1 MPRPKDLT
9 KGLLIPV
16 TYGIGVLSAGG
27 VTGESVVRA
36 VVVLLAVEL
45 LVYPARY
52 QWNDVRGFVAD
63 QRHPSSSGRGRLPG
77 PLSCVHSRI
86 VTSCSVAAAKLLTA
100 AALIVLLPELHLAG
114 VLSFAIV
121 GVFAVAIVYELLRSA
136 STGRRSEIPP
146 AVTAGIFSLWIT
158 VGAGYVVRGITGLAL
173 ALDLSA
179 RPTLAAAAVITLW
192 AYGITFVTSRWALES
207 TAFAS
212 VDDGRVTWRAGA
224 GQAREHLLALT
235 RWLPAGREP
244 ARSLQDWPPLAG
256 RTPVTA
262 PWNVAMLV
270 AGCAAGV
277 TGRLLCG
284 PCALSDGAVA
294 AVTGAVLTG
303 IVIAA
308 ARWRRSAVAVGG
320 VILFTAMVL
329 TGTPKP
335 LVGVVPWLL
344 VLGAY
349 LFFSTRTLRK
359 LGDGGP
365 AAHAIG
371 AGVTLLWRLIL
382 GRATWEAIYPGQR
395 LPHRLG

>member
-1 MPRPKDLT
+1 MIPPEVALAGPPSAVGASDLRSRSMAGYLPMPRRKDLT

-146 AVTAGIFSLWIT
+146 AVTQ
-158 VGAGYVVRGITGLAL
+158 
-173 ALDLSA
+173 
-179 RPTLAAAAVITLW
+179 
-192 AYGITFVTSRWALES
+192 
-207 TAFAS
+207 
-212 VDDGRVTWRAGA
+212 VDDGELE
-224 GQAREHLLALT
+224 Q
-235 RWLPAGREP
+235 
-244 ARSLQDWPPLAG
+244 
-256 RTPVTA
+256 
-262 PWNVAMLV
+262 
-270 AGCAAGV
+270 
-277 TGRLLCG
+277 
-284 PCALSDGAVA
+284 
-294 AVTGAVLTG
+294 
-303 IVIAA
+303 
-308 ARWRRSAVAVGG
+308 
-320 VILFTAMVL
+320 
-329 TGTPKP
+329 
-335 LVGVVPWLL
+335 
-344 VLGAY
+344 
-349 LFFSTRTLRK
+349 
-359 LGDGGP
+359 
-365 AAHAIG
+365 
-371 AGVTLLWRLIL
+371 
-382 GRATWEAIYPGQR
+382 
-395 LPHRLG
+395 